1 MSWQTKLTW
10 HNAKI
15 KAGIIHNIRTFF
27 HEKHVFEVDTP
38 LLSNGTITDEHLDA
52 FTVPYDY
59 FNDSP
64 LGHSSQLY
72 LQTSPEFAMKRL
84 LASGYGCI
92 YQITKAFRDEAYGR
106 FHNPEFTMLEWYR
119 LGFDH
124 FALMDEVSEL
134 LQRIIRCKQP
144 HRMTY
149 QEVFINHTNIDP
161 LKTSNNELIALL
173 QQHNK
178 LSDWLVNES
187 DIDTLL
193 QVIFSEL
200 IEPNIGL
207 DAPCFI
213 YNFPR
218 SQASLAKI
226 SADDGRVAERFECYY
241 QGIELANGFHELTD
255 VDIQR
260 LRFEQDNAKRV
271 LANKPERPI
280 DENFLLALKSGLP
293 PCAGVALGI
302 DRLLMLTMKEEHIEQ
317 VQSFIIT
324 DA

>member
-15 KAGIIHNIRTFF
+15 KAGIIEDIRLFF
-27 HEKHVFEVDTP
+27 SERGVLEVDTP

-52 FTVPYDY
+52 FSVFYDY
-59 FNDSP
+59 FSDSP
-64 LGHSSQLY
+64 VGHPSKLF

-92 YQITKAFRDEAYGR
+92 FQITKAFRDEAYGR

-124 FALMDEVSEL
+124 FTLMNEVSEL
-134 LQRIIRCKQP
+134 LQQVLRCKPPQ
-144 HRMTY
+144 RMTY
-149 QEVFINHTNIDP
+149 QEAFINNVHVDP
-161 LKTSNNELIALL
+161 LATSNDELITLL
-173 QQHNK
+173 KRHDK

-187 DIDTLL
+187 DIDILL
-193 QVIFSEL
+193 QLVFSEL
-200 IEPNIGL
+200 IEPEIGL

-226 SADDGRVAERFECYY
+226 SEDDERVAERFECYY

-260 LRFEQDNAKRV
+260 ARFEQDNAKRI
-271 LANKPERPI
+271 LTNKPERPI
-280 DENFLLALKSGLP
+280 DQKFLLALKSGLP
-293 PCAGVALGI
+293 ACAGVALGI
-302 DRLLMLTMKEEHIEQ
+302 DRLLMLAMKEKHIEQ
-317 VQSFIIT
+317 VQSFTIV

>member
-1 MSWQTKLTW
+1 MSWKTKVSW
-10 HNAKI
+10 ENAQL
-15 KAGIIHNIRTFF
+15 KANILNNIRIFF
-27 HEKHVFEVDTP
+27 SERGVTEVDTP

-52 FTVPYDY
+52 FTVFYDY

-64 LGHSSQLY
+64 GGHSSLLY

-92 YQITKAFRDEAYGR
+92 YQITKAFRDESFGR

-119 LGFDH
+119 LGFNH
-124 FALMDEVSEL
+124 HELMNEVGEL
-134 LQRIIRCKQP
+134 LQQVLLCGMP

-149 QEVFINHTNIDP
+149 QDAFINRVQIDP
-161 LKTSNNELIALL
+161 LETTHSELISLL
-173 QQHNK
+173 KKNNK
-178 LSDWLVNES
+178 LSDWLENES

-193 QVIFSEL
+193 QVVFSEL
-200 IEPNIGL
+200 IEPSIGL
-207 DAPCFI
+207 DVPCFV

-226 SADDGRVAERFECYY
+226 SNDDDRVAERFECYY

-260 LRFEQDNAKRV
+260 TRFQQDNVKRIST
-271 LANKPERPI
+271 NKVTKCF

-293 PCAGVALGI
+293 DCAGVAIGI
-302 DRLLMLTMKEEHIEQ
+302 DRLFMLALKKDHIDQ
-317 VQSFIIT
+317 VQSFTIV